1 MKYAL
6 LLVATILFAAPAAA
20 EDYEKGPNGGQM
32 LDVAGIDAEL
42 LASGNTVT
50 INVFE
55 AFKAK
60 PVSTKGYVGAVL
72 IVGGMVRETITLAPQ
87 GENSLK
93 GDVRNPIPVGATIT
107 LTIKTAEGKSGQV
120 KFKKWAGRREM
131 LLSTFGSRLCDV
143 RAVVEHGGRRRT
155 ERADRK
161 DRRARCRDMPAVHGR
176 WGGRSAGA

>member
-6 LLVATILFAAPAAA
+6 LLIATILFAVPVSA
-20 EDYEKGPNGGQM
+20 EEYEKGPNGGLM

-42 LASGNTVT
+42 LTSGNTVT

-72 IVGGMVRETITLAPQ
+72 IAGGSIRETVTLAPQ

-93 GDVRNPIPVGATIT
+93 GEAKNPIPASATIT
-107 LTIKTAEGKSGQV
+107 LTIKTAEGKSGQA
-120 KFKKWAGRREM
+120 KFKK
-131 LLSTFGSRLCDV
+131 
-143 RAVVEHGGRRRT
+143 
-155 ERADRK
+155 
-161 DRRARCRDMPAVHGR
+161 
-176 WGGRSAGA
+176 

>member
-1 MKYAL
+1 MKSAL
-6 LLVATILFAAPAAA
+6 LFIATILFAAPASA
-20 EDYEKGPNGGQM
+20 EDYEKGPNGGLM

-42 LASGNTVT
+42 LTAGNTVT

-72 IVGGMVRETITLAPQ
+72 VTGSAGRETVALTPQ

-93 GDVRNPIPVGATIT
+93 GEAKNPIPPGATIT

-120 KFKKWAGRREM
+120 KFKK
-131 LLSTFGSRLCDV
+131 
-143 RAVVEHGGRRRT
+143 
-155 ERADRK
+155 
-161 DRRARCRDMPAVHGR
+161 
-176 WGGRSAGA
+176 

>member
-6 LLVATILFAAPAAA
+6 LLIATILFAAPASA
-20 EDYEKGPNGGQM
+20 ENYEKGPNGGLM

-42 LASGNTVT
+42 LTAGNTVT

-72 IVGGMVRETITLAPQ
+72 IASGSARETVALAPQ

-93 GDVRNPIPVGATIT
+93 GEAKNPVPAGATIT
-107 LTIKTAEGKSGQV
+107 LTIKTAEGKSGQA
-120 KFKKWAGRREM
+120 KFKK
-131 LLSTFGSRLCDV
+131 
-143 RAVVEHGGRRRT
+143 
-155 ERADRK
+155 
-161 DRRARCRDMPAVHGR
+161 
-176 WGGRSAGA
+176 